1 MLSIKNS
8 ILLRKKWITAENRD
22 KTWLALQSSLSLKL
36 TAMVCDLKRNVK
48 PVSYLSLD

>member
-22 KTWLALQSSLSLKL
+22 KTWLALQLSLSLKL
-36 TAMVCDLKRNVK
+36 TATDCDLKLPHTNVFFLI
-48 PVSYLSLD
+48 VT